1 MTKHLPKG
9 KQKVRKPS
17 RRNRQVQAAKNLA
30 KGMGV
35 EQALT
40 EAGYSRHY
48 ASTKGYKVVKKPYIQ
63 SIFTEAL
70 ERVMKLRNKEFDAII
85 APYIDALDAPLV
97 VKSTTEGIACIAKDP
112 ETQEVIPDHDT
123 RMKAA
128 DRLVDL
134 YGGKAKTDDDEP
146 DTGPKRVFIRK
157 YVTVEV
163 DHVHHVASGNA
174 GILNGH
180 GAGANDGTVAAT
192 VVGGTGS
199 ELATAA
205 RDGAEPAAPSAA
217 AGSGVPGP
225 VEGRLQPDAGGTEST
240 LSDAGQSDRPVSR
253 RVVRRQILP
262 GLHDAQ
268 RDGADDL

>member
-1 MTKHLPKG
+1 MP
-9 KQKVRKPS
+9 Q
-17 RRNRQVQAAKNLA
+17 
-30 KGMGV
+30 
-35 EQALT
+35 EQALI
-40 EAGYSRHY
+40 EAGYSPNY
-48 ASTKGYKVVKKPYIQ
+48 AASKAYKVIKKPYIQ

-112 ETQEVIPDHDT
+112 ETQEVIPDHDA

-146 DTGPKRVFIRK
+146 DTGTKRVFIRK

-163 DHVHHVASGNA
+163 DHVHHVAGGNA
-174 GILNGH
+174 GINGVRDSGAVSSED
-180 GAGANDGTVAAT
+180 GAGAGLPTVA
-192 VVGGTGS
+192 
-199 ELATAA
+199 
-205 RDGAEPAAPSAA
+205 DGASLRSGPDGPDASPTSAGERASLSQSLPDVSAAPAPANVTTEVLQHDEHRS
-217 AGSGVPGP
+217 P
-225 VEGRLQPDAGGTEST
+225 VKHDVL
-240 LSDAGQSDRPVSR
+240 LK

-262 GLHDAQ
+262 GVHDAQ

>member
-1 MTKHLPKG
+1 MP
-9 KQKVRKPS
+9 Q
-17 RRNRQVQAAKNLA
+17 
-30 KGMGV
+30 
-35 EQALT
+35 EQALI
-40 EAGYSRHY
+40 EAGYSPNY
-48 ASTKGYKVVKKPYIQ
+48 AASKAYKVVKKPYIQ

-70 ERVMKLRNKEFDAII
+70 ERVMKVRNKEFDAII
-85 APYIDALDAPLV
+85 MPYIDALDAPLV

-163 DHVHHVASGNA
+163 DHVHRLAGGNA
-174 GILNGH
+174 GILNGVH
-180 GAGANDGTVAAT
+180 D
-192 VVGGTGS
+192 GGT
-199 ELATAA
+199 A
-205 RDGAEPAAPSAA
+205 
-217 AGSGVPGP
+217 GP
-225 VEGRLQPDAGGTEST
+225 VEGRTGVETITSGGGS
-240 LSDAGQSDRPVSR
+240 SDRPDASPTSAGERASLSQSLPDVSAAPAPANVTTEVLQHDEHRSPVKHDVLLR